1 MKSAHG
7 FKSEIF
13 TKKHGRLILQHEQQ
27 VTATTQSKI
36 ADELKA
42 SGKYKRVCCWS
53 KRWHGFGVGGSPV
66 AHEFF
71 VLAFA

>member
-13 TKKHGRLILQHEQQ
+13 TKKHGRLTLQHEQEA
-27 VTATTQSKI
+27 TATTQSKI
-36 ADELKA
+36 ADELRA
-42 SGKYKRVCCWS
+42 TGKFKRICCWS
-53 KRWHGFGVGGSPV
+53 KRYSGFGVGGSPV
-66 AHEFF
+66 ATQFF